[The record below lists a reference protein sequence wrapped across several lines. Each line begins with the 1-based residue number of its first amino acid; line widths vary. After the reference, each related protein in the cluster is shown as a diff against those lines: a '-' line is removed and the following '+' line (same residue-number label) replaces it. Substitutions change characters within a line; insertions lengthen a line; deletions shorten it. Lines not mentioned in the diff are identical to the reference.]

1 MLFIIT
7 GLSCSIFK
15 HKPKPIVYYYGTFK
29 FKQKLDEIF
38 LSNNF
43 TTFLKSNPYCSF
55 VLRVPNKPA
64 NIVEEENSFNRS
76 MYFAIEKSL
85 LQNNFK
91 VRDRSIFEKNF
102 SNDSTIKPHTDL
114 ILELVN
120 FTTVNYHTNKVIP
133 EQSKDEAESTLP
145 KHFYFTGA
153 RAEFKITNI
162 ASNEIVATFVLN
174 YTPCTKG
181 CKMKYSNEGTIT
193 EVDGDFK
200 TRKSN
205 GYESVD
211 TDEDTEMFRELADR
225 LVFELRKP
233 R

>member
-1 MLFIIT
+1 MSFI
-7 GLSCSIFK
+7 CSIFK

-91 VRDRSIFEKNF
+91 V
-102 SNDSTIKPHTDL
+102 
-114 ILELVN
+114 
-120 FTTVNYHTNKVIP
+120 
-133 EQSKDEAESTLP
+133 
-145 KHFYFTGA
+145 
-153 RAEFKITNI
+153 
-162 ASNEIVATFVLN
+162 
-174 YTPCTKG
+174 
-181 CKMKYSNEGTIT
+181 
-193 EVDGDFK
+193 
-200 TRKSN
+200 
-205 GYESVD
+205 
-211 TDEDTEMFRELADR
+211 
-225 LVFELRKP
+225 
-233 R
+233 